1 MCQWVLTRPKERSTG
16 VVGFISDRKIAAP
29 DTPLRGSG
37 GAEPGQLKSLGT
49 DAFVAFDSKR
59 SCKKLI

>member
-49 DAFVAFDSKR
+49 DAFVAFDLQE
-59 SCKKLI
+59 KL

>member
-16 VVGFISDRKIAAP
+16 VVGFICDRKIAAP

-49 DAFVAFDSKR
+49 DAFVAFDPQE
-59 SCKKLI
+59 KL